1 MARPELRFVPL
12 LGALSIVLV
21 VVGYLVAGDTPDHHA
36 LGPEIRADYDNE
48 TRHQIAAFL
57 SRSGPSPCCS
67 LPGTSAPYS
76 RACTP
81 LGACR
86 RTSHWRERWSRPQV
100 LPCSR

>member
-1 MARPELRFVPL
+1 
-12 LGALSIVLV
+12 
-21 VVGYLVAGDTPDHHA
+21 
-36 LGPEIRADYDNE
+36 
-48 TRHQIAAFL
+48 L

-100 LPCSR
+100 LPSSR